1 MTASAASPARPPRRE
16 RSATES
22 LLSVVLILE
31 AIVVVFGM
39 LVVFGLRVVEPV
51 VAFTGGAALILLLVL
66 ATRIVRYPWG
76 QWVGHGLQLVLL
88 ATVLPRDPR
97 GGRRGDLRRLLDLG
111 AREGPAARRRQ
122 ARPLTRPRPTDP
134 SPFPETHTS
143 TSTAGRHP

>member
-39 LVVFGLRVVEPV
+39 LVIFGLRVVEPV
-51 VAFTGGAALILLLVL
+51 VAFTGGAVLILLLVL

-76 QWVGHGLQLVLL
+76 QWVGHGLQVVLL
-88 ATVLPRDPR
+88 ATAFLEILAGVAAAIFV
-97 GGRRGDLRRLLDLG
+97 GFWIWAFVKGRQLD
-111 AREGPAARRRQ
+111 AAKR
-122 ARPLTRPRPTDP
+122 AP
-134 SPFPETHTS
+134 
-143 TSTAGRHP
+143 